1 MQLNQVERSSMLKQ
15 KWLPTFSNRP
25 GNNRIGGYL
34 MLFKMCLL
42 FLRQVG
48 SKFKHGYTEKFLLS
62 TWLNLG
68 SPGERKPRQ
77 RNCLDP
83 VGPVDLSVMLFL
95 FADCCRRAL
104 ATVNGVIPR
113 QGEWGGG
120 GVLSCVR
127 KQAGQARLEKARK
140 QLPSTVLSSVPV
152 FTSLDVKLL
161 TCTVR

>member
-113 QGEWGGG
+113 QGGWRGCPELCKKAGWASQVGESQEA
-120 GVLSCVR
+120 VLLHC
-127 KQAGQARLEKARK
+127 
-140 QLPSTVLSSVPV
+140 PFLSSCLYFPG
-152 FTSLDVKLL
+152 
-161 TCTVR
+161 C